1 MVKTIKENPL
11 VNSVLRRLCDPVLI
25 YTVLLVMSIMYHY
38 RSSLTLLYGL
48 LAVVLGLVVFSI
60 FNFISRHHLIGSLI
74 YLSVGFLFLR
84 GIRMSIDMGRID
96 YPITFM
102 LWFISPQDSLDY
114 NGSYTFAVFLLFMFF
129 IASVVY

>member
-60 FNFISRHHLIGSLI
+60 FD
-74 YLSVGFLFLR
+74 FL
-84 GIRMSIDMGRID
+84 
-96 YPITFM
+96 
-102 LWFISPQDSLDY
+102 
-114 NGSYTFAVFLLFMFF
+114 
-129 IASVVY
+129 